1 MPIRIADILGLEI
14 TTPID
19 GKLAIMKP
27 LLK

>member
-1 MPIRIADILGLEI
+1 MADILGLEI